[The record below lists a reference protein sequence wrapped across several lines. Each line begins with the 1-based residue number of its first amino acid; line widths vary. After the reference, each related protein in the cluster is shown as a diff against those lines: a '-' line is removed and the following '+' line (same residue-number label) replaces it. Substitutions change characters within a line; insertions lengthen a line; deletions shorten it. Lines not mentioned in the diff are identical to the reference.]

1 MIWLP
6 NEEERKIY
14 QAVGVMTKDFN
25 EFDKT
30 NLLKKIKLMIKNIYL
45 YLNGQKM

>member
-14 QAVGVMTKDFN
+14 QAVGIIPKDFN

-30 NLLKKIKLMIKNIYL
+30 NLLKKNQINDQEYIFVS
-45 YLNGQKM
+45 